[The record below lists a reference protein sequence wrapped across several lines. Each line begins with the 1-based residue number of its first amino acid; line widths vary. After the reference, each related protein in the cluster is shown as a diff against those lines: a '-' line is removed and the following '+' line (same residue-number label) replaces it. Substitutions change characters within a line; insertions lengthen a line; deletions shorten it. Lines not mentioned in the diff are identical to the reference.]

1 MRKRNVNLPRICI
14 SESDGE
20 AGDITCDIVDN
31 REASSMFVPRN
42 DDDEDEDDDDDEESE
57 SSEGDES
64 GYFRKSPCHSEV
76 VEMQPITKGHKNYD
90 LVVSLLLGI
99 RYSTQKHAPIT

>member
-20 AGDITCDIVDN
+20 AGDIICDIVDR

-42 DDDEDEDDDDDEESE
+42 EEEEDEDDDDEEIE

-99 RYSTQKHAPIT
+99 RYSTQKHSPIT